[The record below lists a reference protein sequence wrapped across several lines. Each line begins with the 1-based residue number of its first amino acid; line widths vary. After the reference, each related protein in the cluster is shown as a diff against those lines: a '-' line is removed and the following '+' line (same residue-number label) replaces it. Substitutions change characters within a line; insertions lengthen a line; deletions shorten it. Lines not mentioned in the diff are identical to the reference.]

1 MTPFYREMARPF
13 LFLEKEK
20 KGERIGQE
28 PLVLQRQGGKKRRFL
43 LASEG
48 ILNVHEARFLQ
59 GVQAR
64 VSGRGC
70 VRASRCP
77 GQSVYF
83 MR

>member
-1 MTPFYREMARPF
+1 MTPFFREPARPF

-20 KGERIGQE
+20 KAERMGQE
-28 PLVLQRQGGKKRRFL
+28 SLVLQRQGGKKPRFL
-43 LASEG
+43 LWSEG

-64 VSGRGC
+64 VSGRRC

-77 GQSVYF
+77 GQSLYF
-83 MR
+83 TR